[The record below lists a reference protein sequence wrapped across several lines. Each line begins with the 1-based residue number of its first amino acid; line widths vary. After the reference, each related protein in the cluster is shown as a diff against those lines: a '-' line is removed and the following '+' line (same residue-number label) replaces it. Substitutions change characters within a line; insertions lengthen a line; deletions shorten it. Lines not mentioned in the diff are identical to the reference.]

1 MNESLDPF
9 QTRLSRQPLR
19 SAPSYLRRRILDSAP
34 VERGGGAAARP
45 ALPWYASVPWSW
57 AALGMVWGLAML
69 GTRVDHWLNGGSV
82 VAPAVP
88 AEQRAL
94 ARLQREELFGA
105 NAAEWQAPAAR
116 RQKHGESAPVV
127 EPPPRSER
135 RRRPGDS
142 PFASVADPS
151 ATV

>member
-9 QTRLSRQPLR
+9 QTGLSRQPLR
-19 SAPSYLRRRILDSAP
+19 PAPSYLRRRILDSAP
-34 VERGGGAAARP
+34 TERRGGTTARP

-57 AALGMVWGLAML
+57 ADLGMVWAVAML

-94 ARLQREELFGA
+94 ARLQHEELFGA
-105 NAAEWQAPAAR
+105 TAAEWPGHAAR
-116 RQKHGESAPVV
+116 REKPGKPAPVV

-135 RRRPGDS
+135 RRRPGNS
-142 PFASVADPS
+142 PFASVTDPS
-151 ATV
+151 SIV